1 MSDGEAL
8 EAGAGRATVGGE
20 GESDGAGVASR
31 CRPAH
36 TCVGVAGR
44 DAFGGSGAFGE
55 PYPLYDAPR
64 FASFSELVEYIEATR
79 GTSTAFETSGE
90 QEVSYH
96 ELVERTARERM
107 EMDEAGEG
115 HFVEVS
121 DADPVQFAARYL
133 AVVSSGRCAVL
144 CGLTGEQKTQLAG
157 VPEGVCMLAA
167 SSGTSGDPKV
177 VMLTEAGLLADLRAG
192 LELYEFARGGRYA
205 KLLPYTHAFGLVC
218 DLLAPLVT
226 GGTIAV
232 PHASTTFVAE
242 LPHMAPTALNLP
254 PRAAAMLA
262 DLLDVGTYKLPSLR
276 KILCGGAGLAA
287 SVTQRMRVH
296 GIEAFGCY
304 GLTECSPCVSVNR
317 DSWHKDGSCGVALS
331 CNEIRTD
338 ESGEVLVRGA
348 NVMAG
353 YLGRPELTAA
363 RVDRDGWLHTGDVG
377 HIDKDGFLYVDGRLD
392 DVIVLADGT
401 MVAPEVLERA
411 LGAHPAIAQALVY
424 GMPDKRSGQV
434 VLACRLVLR
443 DGADCDGERDAVD
456 FARSVQTPD
465 GARIEY
471 VEVSCGP
478 LPLSPAGKLLR
489 RQA

>member
-1 MSDGEAL
+1 MSGKEAL
-8 EAGAGRATVGGE
+8 EAGAGGAAVGG
-20 GESDGAGVASR
+20 GGVKA
-31 CRPAH
+31 
-36 TCVGVAGR
+36 VAGR
-44 DAFGGSGAFGE
+44 HHARACPDSAGQEVFGR

-64 FASFSELVEYIEATR
+64 FASFAELVAYIGETW
-79 GTSTAFETSGE
+79 GGSIAFETADE
-90 QEVSYH
+90 PAVSYH
-96 ELVERTARERM
+96 ELVERIARERM
-107 EMDEAGEG
+107 EMDETGEG
-115 HFVEVS
+115 RFVEIS
-121 DADPVQFAARYL
+121 HADPVQFAARYL
-133 AVVSSGRCAVL
+133 AIVSSGRCAAL
-144 CGLTGEQKTQLAG
+144 CRLTREQKDQLAG
-157 VPEGVCMLAA
+157 VPDGVCTLAA
-167 SSGTSGDPKV
+167 SSGTSGNPKV
-177 VMLTEAGLLADLRAG
+177 VMLTEAGLLADLTAG

-232 PHASTTFVAE
+232 PHASATFVAE

-262 DLLDVGTYKLPSLR
+262 DLLDAGTYKLPSLR

-287 SVTQRMRVH
+287 SVTRHLRAH

-317 DSWHKDGSCGVALS
+317 DSWHKDGSCGVALR
-331 CNEIRTD
+331 CNEVRVG

-363 RVDRDGWLHTGDVG
+363 RIDGDGWLHTGDVG
-377 HIDKDGFLYVDGRLD
+377 HIDKDGFLFVDGRLD

-401 MVAPEVLERA
+401 MVAPEILERA

-424 GMPDKRSGQV
+424 SMPDKRSGQV

-443 DGADCDGERDAVD
+443 DGVGCDGERAAID

-465 GARIEY
+465 GARIEH
-471 VEVSCGP
+471 VEVSGEP

>member
-1 MSDGEAL
+1 MSGEEAL
-8 EAGAGRATVGGE
+8 EAGAGGATIGGGE
-20 GESDGAGVASR
+20 VEAVAGY
-31 CRPAH
+31 RPAYAYPES
-36 TCVGVAGR
+36 AGQEV
-44 DAFGGSGAFGE
+44 FGG

-64 FASFSELVEYIEATR
+64 FASFAELVAYIGETW
-79 GTSTAFETSGE
+79 GGSIAFETADE
-90 QEVSYH
+90 QVVSYH
-96 ELVERTARERM
+96 ELVERIAHERM

-115 HFVEVS
+115 RFVEIS
-121 DADPVQFAARYL
+121 HADPVQFAARYL

-144 CGLTGEQKTQLAG
+144 CRLAEEQKAQLAG
-157 VPEGVCMLAA
+157 VPEGVCTLAG
-167 SSGTSGDPKV
+167 SSGTSGDPKAI
-177 VMLTEAGLLADLRAG
+177 MLTEAGLLADLTAG

-232 PHASTTFVAE
+232 PHASATFVAE

-262 DLLDVGTYKLPSLR
+262 DLLDAGTYKLPSLR

-287 SVTQRMRVH
+287 SVTQRLRVH

-317 DSWHKDGSCGVALS
+317 DGWHKDGSCGVALR
-331 CNEIRTD
+331 CNEVRVG

-353 YLGRPELTAA
+353 YLGRPELTAK
-363 RVDRDGWLHTGDVG
+363 RIDRDGWLHTGDVG
-377 HIDKDGFLYVDGRLD
+377 HIDKDGFLYVDDRLD

-411 LGAHPAIAQALVY
+411 LGAHPTIAQALVY

-434 VLACRLVLR
+434 VLACRLILR
-443 DGADCDGERDAVD
+443 DGAGCDGERGAVD

-465 GARIEY
+465 GARIEH
-471 VEVSCGP
+471 VEVSGEP

>member
-8 EAGAGRATVGGE
+8 EAGAGGATVGSGGE
-20 GESDGAGVASR
+20 GEGVEAVAGYH
-31 CRPAH
+31 PAH
-36 TCVGVAGR
+36 ACPESAEQE
-44 DAFGGSGAFGE
+44 AFGG
-55 PYPLYDAPR
+55 PYSLYDAPR
-64 FASFSELVEYIEATR
+64 FASFAELVEYMEETWGGSI
-79 GTSTAFETSGE
+79 AFETADE

-96 ELVERTARERM
+96 ELVERIARERM
-107 EMDEAGEG
+107 EMDETGEG
-115 HFVEVS
+115 RFVEVL

-133 AVVSSGRCAVL
+133 AVVSSGRCAAL
-144 CGLTGEQKTQLAG
+144 CRLTGEQKDQLAG
-157 VPEGVCMLAA
+157 VPEGVCTLAA

-192 LELYEFARGGRYA
+192 LKLYEFAQSGRYA

-242 LPHMAPTALNLP
+242 LPHMAPSALNLP
-254 PRAAAMLA
+254 PRAAAILA
-262 DLLDVGTYKLPSLR
+262 DLLDAGTYKLPSLR

-287 SVTQRMRVH
+287 SVTRRMRVH

-317 DSWHKDGSCGVALS
+317 DSWHKDGSCGVALR
-331 CNEIRTD
+331 CNEIRTG

-353 YLGRPELTAA
+353 YLGRSELTAA
-363 RVDRDGWLHTGDVG
+363 RIAGDGWLHTGDVG

-434 VLACRLVLR
+434 VLTCRLVLR

-465 GARIEY
+465 GARIEH
-471 VEVSCGP
+471 VEVSGEP

>member
-8 EAGAGRATVGGE
+8 EAGAGEAAVGSG
-20 GESDGAGVASR
+20 GDGVEAVAG
-31 CRPAH
+31 CRPTHA
-36 TCVGVAGR
+36 CLDSAGQG
-44 DAFGGSGAFGE
+44 AFGG

-64 FASFSELVEYIEATR
+64 FASFAELVAYIDATW
-79 GTSTAFETSGE
+79 GGSIAFETADE
-90 QEVSYH
+90 QAVSYR
-96 ELVERTARERM
+96 ELVERIERERM
-107 EMDEAGEG
+107 EMDKTGEG
-115 HFVEVS
+115 RFVEVS

-133 AVVSSGRCAVL
+133 AVVSSGRCAML
-144 CGLTGEQKTQLAG
+144 CRLTEEQKAQLAG
-157 VPEGVCMLAA
+157 VPDGVCTLAA

-177 VMLTEAGLLADLRAG
+177 VMLTEAGLLADLTAG

-226 GGTIAV
+226 GGTIVV
-232 PHASTTFVAE
+232 PHASATFAAE

-254 PRAAAMLA
+254 PRAAAILA
-262 DLLDVGTYKLPSLR
+262 DLLDAGTYKLPSLR

-287 SVTQRMRVH
+287 SMTQRLRVH
-296 GIEAFGCY
+296 SIEAFGCY

-317 DSWHKDGSCGVALS
+317 DSWHKNGSCGVALR
-331 CNEIRTD
+331 CNEIRTGK
-338 ESGEVLVRGA
+338 SGEVLVHGA

-353 YLGRPELTAA
+353 YLGRSELTAN
-363 RVDRDGWLHTGDVG
+363 RIDSDGWLHTGDVG

-411 LGAHPAIAQALVY
+411 LGAHPAIAQTLVY

-434 VLACRLVLR
+434 VLACKLVLQ
-443 DGADCDGERDAVD
+443 DGADDAAERAAID
-456 FARSVQTPD
+456 FAHSVQTPD
-465 GARIEY
+465 SARIEY
-471 VEVSCGP
+471 IEVSCEP

>member
-1 MSDGEAL
+1 MSDGRAL
-8 EAGAGRATVGGE
+8 EAGAGGTAAGSGE
-20 GESDGAGVASR
+20 GVGAGVASR
-31 CRPAH
+31 CCPAH
-36 TCVGVAGR
+36 ACPESAEQEV
-44 DAFGGSGAFGE
+44 FGG

-64 FASFSELVEYIEATR
+64 FASFAELVAYMKETWGGSI
-79 GTSTAFETSGE
+79 AFETACE

-96 ELVERTARERM
+96 ELVERIVRERM

-115 HFVEVS
+115 YFVEVL

-144 CGLTGEQKTQLAG
+144 CRQTEEQKAQLAG
-157 VPEGVCMLAA
+157 VSEGVCTLAA

-226 GGTIAV
+226 GGAIAV
-232 PHASTTFVAE
+232 PHASATFVAE

-254 PRAAAMLA
+254 PRAAAILA
-262 DLLDVGTYKLPSLR
+262 DLLDAGTYKLPSLR

-317 DSWHKDGSCGVALS
+317 DSWHKDGSCGVALR
-331 CNEIRTD
+331 CNEVRVG

-377 HIDKDGFLYVDGRLD
+377 HIDKDGFLYVDGRHD

-424 GMPDKRSGQV
+424 SMPDKRSGQV

-443 DGADCDGERDAVD
+443 DGVNCDGEHGAVD

-478 LPLSPAGKLLR
+478 PPLSPAGKLLR

>member
-8 EAGAGRATVGGE
+8 EARAGGATVGGDE
-20 GESDGAGVASR
+20 GDGVEAVAG
-31 CRPAH
+31 CCPAH
-36 TCVGVAGR
+36 ACPDSAEQEV
-44 DAFGGSGAFGE
+44 FGG

-64 FASFSELVEYIEATR
+64 FASFAELVAYIGETW
-79 GTSTAFETSGE
+79 GDSIAFETADE
-90 QEVSYH
+90 QSVSYH
-96 ELVERTARERM
+96 ELVERIARERM
-107 EMDEAGEG
+107 EMDEASEG
-115 HFVEVS
+115 RFVEVS

-133 AVVSSGRCAVL
+133 AVVSSGRCAAL
-144 CGLTGEQKTQLAG
+144 CRLTEKQKAQLAG
-157 VPEGVCMLAA
+157 VPEGVCTFAA

-177 VMLTEAGLLADLRAG
+177 VMLTEAGLLADLTAG

-232 PHASTTFVAE
+232 PHASSTFVAE

-262 DLLDVGTYKLPSLR
+262 DLLDAGTYKLPSLR

-287 SVTQRMRVH
+287 SVTQRMRAH

-317 DSWHKDGSCGVALS
+317 DSWHKDGSCGVALR

-338 ESGEVLVRGA
+338 ERGEILVRGA

-353 YLGRPELTAA
+353 YLGRPELTAR
-363 RVDRDGWLHTGDVG
+363 RVDRDGWLRTGDVG
-377 HIDKDGFLYVDGRLD
+377 YIDKDDFLFVDGRLD

-411 LGAHPAIAQALVY
+411 LGAKLTIAQALVY
-424 GMPDKRSGQV
+424 GTPDTRSGQV
-434 VLACRLVLR
+434 VLACKLVLR
-443 DGADCDGERDAVD
+443 EGTDDAAERAAID
-456 FARSVQTPD
+456 FAHSLQTPD
-465 GARIEY
+465 GTRIEH
-471 VEVSCGP
+471 VEVSCEP

>member
-1 MSDGEAL
+1 MSDKKELAAH
-8 EAGAGRATVGGE
+8 AGKVGG
-20 GESDGAGVASR
+20 DGARVTPN
-31 CRPAH
+31 CHPAH
-36 TCVGVAGR
+36 ASLNSAGQE
-44 DAFGGSGAFGE
+44 AFGK

-64 FASFSELVEYIEATR
+64 FASFAELVAYIGAAW
-79 GTSTAFETSGE
+79 GGSIAFEPAIE
-90 QEVSYH
+90 QTVSYR
-96 ELVERTARERM
+96 ELAKRIERERM
-107 EMDEAGEG
+107 EMDGAGEG
-115 HFVEVS
+115 RFVEVR

-144 CGLTGEQKTQLAG
+144 CRLAEEQKVQLAD
-157 VPEGVCMLAA
+157 VPEGVCTLAA

-177 VMLTEAGLLADLRAG
+177 VMLTEAGLLADLTAG

-232 PHASTTFVAE
+232 PHASATFVAE
-242 LPHMAPTALNLP
+242 LPRMAPTALNLP

-262 DLLDVGTYKLPSLR
+262 DLLDAGTYKLPSLR

-317 DSWHKDGSCGVALS
+317 DSWHKDGSCGVALR
-331 CNEIRTD
+331 CNKMRTG
-338 ESGEVLVRGA
+338 ERGEVLVSGA

-353 YLGRPELTAA
+353 YLGRPELTAS
-363 RVDRDGWLHTGDVG
+363 RINGDGWLHTGDVG
-377 HIDKDGFLYVDGRLD
+377 HIDNDGFLFVDGRLD

-401 MVAPEVLERA
+401 MVAPEVLEHT
-411 LGAHPAIAQALVY
+411 LEDYPAIAQAFVY
-424 GMPDKRSGQV
+424 GTPDRRCGQT
-434 VLACRLVLR
+434 VLACKLVLR
-443 DGADCDGERDAVD
+443 EGSSCGDKRDAVD
-456 FARSVQTPD
+456 FAHSVQTPE
-465 GARIEY
+465 GTRIEHI
-471 VEVSCGP
+471 ETSGEP
-478 LPLSPAGKLLR
+478 LPRNAAGKLIR
-489 RQA
+489 RLA

>member
-8 EAGAGRATVGGE
+8 EARAGVATVGGDE
-20 GESDGAGVASR
+20 GDGVEAVAG
-31 CRPAH
+31 CCPAH
-36 TCVGVAGR
+36 ACPDSAEQEV
-44 DAFGGSGAFGE
+44 FGG

-64 FASFSELVEYIEATR
+64 FASFAELVAYIGETW
-79 GTSTAFETSGE
+79 GDSIAFETADE
-90 QEVSYH
+90 QAVSYH
-96 ELVERTARERM
+96 ELVERIARERM
-107 EMDEAGEG
+107 EIDEAGEG
-115 HFVEVS
+115 RFVGVL

-133 AVVSSGRCAVL
+133 AVVSSGRCAAL
-144 CGLTGEQKTQLAG
+144 CRLTEKQKAQLAG
-157 VPEGVCMLAA
+157 VPEGVCTFAA

-226 GGTIAV
+226 GGAIAV
-232 PHASTTFVAE
+232 PHASATFVAE

-262 DLLDVGTYKLPSLR
+262 DLLDAGTYKLPSLR

-287 SVTQRMRVH
+287 SVTRRLRVH

-317 DSWHKDGSCGVALS
+317 DSWHKDGSCGVALR
-331 CNEIRTD
+331 CNEIRTG
-338 ESGEVLVRGA
+338 ERGEVLVRGA

-353 YLGRPELTAA
+353 YLGRPELTAR
-363 RVDRDGWLHTGDVG
+363 RVDRDGWLRTGDVG
-377 HIDKDGFLYVDGRLD
+377 YIDKDGFLFVDGRLD

-443 DGADCDGERDAVD
+443 GDTDSAAERDAAD
-456 FARSVQTPD
+456 FARSLQTSD
-465 GARIEY
+465 GARIEH
-471 VEVSCGP
+471 VEVSCEP

>member
-8 EAGAGRATVGGE
+8 EAGAGGAAVG
-20 GESDGAGVASR
+20 DGGVEAVAGY
-31 CRPAH
+31 RPAH
-36 TCVGVAGR
+36 ACPESAGQEV
-44 DAFGGSGAFGE
+44 FGG

-64 FASFSELVEYIEATR
+64 FASFAELVAYIGETW
-79 GTSTAFETSGE
+79 GDSIAFETADE
-90 QEVSYH
+90 QAVSYH
-96 ELVERTARERM
+96 ELVERIARERM

-115 HFVEVS
+115 RFVGAL
-121 DADPVQFAARYL
+121 DADPAQFAVRYL

-144 CGLTGEQKTQLAG
+144 CRLTEEQKARLAG
-157 VPEGVCMLAA
+157 VPEGVCTLAA

-177 VMLTEAGLLADLRAG
+177 VMLTEAGLLADLTAG

-218 DLLAPLVT
+218 DLLAPLAT
-226 GGTIAV
+226 GGTIAL

-262 DLLDVGTYKLPSLR
+262 DLLDAGTYKLPSLR

-287 SVTQRMRVH
+287 SVTRRLRVH

-317 DSWHKDGSCGVALS
+317 DSWHKDGSCGVALR
-331 CNEIRTD
+331 CNEVRVG

-363 RVDRDGWLHTGDVG
+363 RIDGDGWLHTGDVG

-401 MVAPEVLERA
+401 MVAPEILERA

-424 GMPDKRSGQV
+424 SMPDERSGQI

-443 DGADCDGERDAVD
+443 DGMGRDGERAAID

-465 GARIEY
+465 GARIEH
-471 VEVSCGP
+471 VEVSGEP

>member
-1 MSDGEAL
+1 MSDRKTLNAHAR
-8 EAGAGRATVGGE
+8 EAGGDGIDSGLRFEHACMGGAE
-20 GESDGAGVASR
+20 REAFGEPS
-31 CRPAH
+31 
-36 TCVGVAGR
+36 
-44 DAFGGSGAFGE
+44 AFGG

-64 FASFSELVEYIEATR
+64 FASFPELVEYIEATR
-79 GTSTAFETSGE
+79 GTSTAFEPANE
-90 QEVSYH
+90 QAVSYR
-96 ELVERTARERM
+96 ELIESVARKRM
-107 EMDEAGEG
+107 EMNGADEGR
-115 HFVEVS
+115 FVEVR

-144 CGLTGEQKTQLAG
+144 CGLAEGQKAQLESVPAG
-157 VPEGVCMLAA
+157 ICTLAA

-177 VMLTEAGLLADLRAG
+177 VMLTEAGLLADLTAG

-232 PHASTTFVAE
+232 PHASATFVAE

-262 DLLDVGTYKLPSLR
+262 NLLDAGTYKLPSLR

-287 SVTQRMRVH
+287 GVTQRVRVH

-317 DSWHKDGSCGVALS
+317 DGWHKDGSCGVALG
-331 CNEIRTD
+331 CNEIHGGD
-338 ESGEVLVRGA
+338 AGEVLARGA

-363 RVDRDGWLHTGDVG
+363 RIDRDGWLHTGDVG
-377 HIDKDGFLYVDGRLD
+377 HIDSDGFLFVDGRLD

-434 VLACRLVLR
+434 VLACKLVLR
-443 DGADCDGERDAVD
+443 DGAGCDAQRDSAD
-456 FARSVQTPD
+456 FARSMQTPD
-465 GARIEY
+465 GTRIEH
-471 VEVSCGP
+471 VETSGEP

-489 RQA
+489 RHA

>member
-1 MSDGEAL
+1 MSDGKTLNAHARKAGGDGIDSGLRFEHACMGGAEREAF
-8 EAGAGRATVGGE
+8 GE
-20 GESDGAGVASR
+20 PS
-31 CRPAH
+31 
-36 TCVGVAGR
+36 
-44 DAFGGSGAFGE
+44 AFGG

-64 FASFSELVEYIEATR
+64 FASFPELVEYIEATR
-79 GTSTAFETSGE
+79 GTSTAFEPANE
-90 QEVSYH
+90 QAVSYR
-96 ELVERTARERM
+96 ELIESVAHKRM
-107 EMDEAGEG
+107 EMDGADEG
-115 HFVEVS
+115 RFVEVR

-144 CGLTGEQKTQLAG
+144 CGLAEGQKAQLESVPAG
-157 VPEGVCMLAA
+157 ICTLAA
-167 SSGTSGDPKV
+167 SSGTSGDPKA
-177 VMLTEAGLLADLRAG
+177 VMLSEAGLLADLTAG

-232 PHASTTFVAE
+232 PHASATFVAE

-262 DLLDVGTYKLPSLR
+262 DLLDAGTYKLPSLR

-287 SVTQRMRVH
+287 SVTQRLRAH
-296 GIEAFGCY
+296 AIEAFGCY

-317 DSWHKDGSCGVALS
+317 DGWHKDGSCGVALG
-331 CNEIRTD
+331 CNEVRVS
-338 ESGEVLVRGA
+338 ERGEVLVRGA

-363 RVDRDGWLHTGDVG
+363 RIDRDGWLHTGDVG
-377 HIDKDGFLYVDGRLD
+377 HIDSDGFLFVDGRLD

-411 LGAHPAIAQALVY
+411 LEAHPAIEQALVY

-434 VLACRLVLR
+434 VLACKLVLR
-443 DGADCDGERDAVD
+443 DGAGCDAQRDSAD
-456 FARSVQTPD
+456 FARSMQTPD
-465 GARIEY
+465 GARIEH
-471 VEVSCGP
+471 VETSGEP

-489 RQA
+489 RHA

>member
-1 MSDGEAL
+1 MSDEKELDAH
-8 EAGAGRATVGGE
+8 AGKVGG
-20 GESDGAGVASR
+20 DGARVAPN
-31 CRPAH
+31 CHPAYASLNS
-36 TCVGVAGR
+36 AGQE
-44 DAFGGSGAFGE
+44 AFGE

-64 FASFSELVEYIEATR
+64 FASFAELVAHIGAAWGGSIAFKPAIEQT
-79 GTSTAFETSGE
+79 
-90 QEVSYH
+90 VSYR
-96 ELVERTARERM
+96 ELAKRIERERM
-107 EMDEAGEG
+107 EMNKTGEG
-115 HFVEVS
+115 RFVDVS

-133 AVVSSGRCAVL
+133 AVVSSRRCAVL
-144 CGLTGEQKTQLAG
+144 CRLAEGQKVQLAD
-157 VPEGVCMLAA
+157 VPENVCTLAA

-177 VMLTEAGLLADLRAG
+177 VMLTEAGLLADLTAG

-232 PHASTTFVAE
+232 PHASATFVAE

-262 DLLDVGTYKLPSLR
+262 DLLDAGTYKLPSLR

-287 SVTQRMRVH
+287 GVTQRMRVH

-317 DSWHKDGSCGVALS
+317 DGWHKDGSCGVALR
-331 CNEIRTD
+331 CNEIHAGER
-338 ESGEVLVRGA
+338 GEVLVRGA

-363 RVDRDGWLHTGDVG
+363 RIDGDGWLHTGDVG
-377 HIDKDGFLYVDGRLD
+377 HIDKDGFLFVDGRLD

-401 MVAPEVLERA
+401 MVAPEVLERT
-411 LGAHPAIAQALVY
+411 LEDHPAIAQAFVY
-424 GMPDKRSGQV
+424 GTPDRRCGQT
-434 VLACRLVLR
+434 VLACKLILR
-443 DGADCDGERDAVD
+443 EGSSCGDKRDAVD
-456 FARSVQTPD
+456 FAHSVQTPE
-465 GARIEY
+465 GTRIEHI
-471 VEVSCGP
+471 ETSGEP
-478 LPLSPAGKLLR
+478 LPRNAAGKLLR
-489 RQA
+489 RLA

>member
-1 MSDGEAL
+1 MSDGKTPETHAGEA
-8 EAGAGRATVGGE
+8 AVGR
-20 GESDGAGVASR
+20 DGAEAVPGCCS
-31 CRPAH
+31 AH
-36 TCVGVAGR
+36 ACMDSAGQ
-44 DAFGGSGAFGE
+44 GAFGE
-55 PYPLYDAPR
+55 LYPLYDAPR
-64 FASFSELVEYIEATR
+64 FASFAELVAYIGAAW
-79 GTSTAFETSGE
+79 GGSIAFEPANE
-90 QEVSYH
+90 QTVSYR
-96 ELVERTARERM
+96 ELAKRIERERM
-107 EMDEAGEG
+107 EMGGAGEG
-115 HFVEVS
+115 RFVEVR

-144 CGLTGEQKTQLAG
+144 CGLTEGQKAQLAG
-157 VPEGVCMLAA
+157 VPEDVCTLAA

-177 VMLTEAGLLADLRAG
+177 VMLTEAGLLADLTAG

-232 PHASTTFVAE
+232 PHASATFVAE

-262 DLLDVGTYKLPSLR
+262 DLLDAGTYKLPSLR

-287 SVTQRMRVH
+287 GVTQRMRVH

-317 DSWHKDGSCGVALS
+317 DGWHKDGSCGVALR
-331 CNEIRTD
+331 CNEIRTG
-338 ESGEVLVRGA
+338 ERGEVLVRGA

-363 RVDRDGWLHTGDVG
+363 CIDEGGWLHTGDVG
-377 HIDKDGFLYVDGRLD
+377 HVDNDGFLFVDGRLD

-411 LGAHPAIAQALVY
+411 LGANLTIAQTLVY

-434 VLACRLVLR
+434 VLACKLVLR
-443 DGADCDGERDAVD
+443 EGADDAAERAAID
-456 FARSVQTPD
+456 FARSIQTPD
-465 GARIEY
+465 GARIEH
-471 VEVSCGP
+471 VEVSCEP